1 MNRPADKRNRK
12 GIRSPERRVASLLKK
27 GERALLQK
35 RVEVALSAFNEGIG
49 IIEDAHPVEE
59 RMPGAM
65 RAFYAHALVQRA
77 RALAVSRDA
86 EAISAYLHARL
97 HTELKPADIAFVG
110 ARLLRTLPRS
120 MFAFPLY
127 LEWYENADDKP
138 RAEGRIRDAVSID
151 WTTDP
156 SDSAFATKRQLN
168 EYLGAQKP
176 NWLWTL
182 AHLAVAHELMG
193 DLDAAHACLLEWSAR
208 APEAEDV
215 RCRERM
221 IAGRRHQRAGQH
233 IEAADAYKTA
243 MLAGSDLSEEAAER
257 VLDIADLVELTDEQ
271 TAGVQAAFHEYL
283 HDATSVAMLLRYA
296 EWTARHDTDAE
307 TSTLY
312 RVLELEP
319 DHADAL
325 RRLSTKSRA
334 AGDIDETSRLLE
346 RYLEVR
352 PLDRR
357 ARLMASEI
365 ADGAGDS
372 TRVVALLQ
380 DLDER
385 TPTHDLI
392 YAKALTSL
400 GRLRQA
406 EVALTS
412 LAPGDLSDEERQVLL
427 SLKVDCALANR
438 AFDAAL
444 ALCADLVRY
453 DKDDPHTQTRLGK
466 AHLGVEEWADA
477 DEAFSKAVDTD
488 PSVYDARC
496 GRAEAR
502 YRRGSLSKAAEDL
515 AAVLVVRPNQPQL
528 HYALALCL
536 VDSDP
541 EAALGHLNES
551 LAQDAAFDGAWLA
564 LARLQE
570 RNEDW
575 AAASEAYAR
584 ALALRDGQDGVIEA
598 RQTHAAL
605 RAGEYATAQR
615 RLEDRRE
622 RVGLDPTHLYYL
634 GYCCYRVGQVRDSA
648 QHWRTSLRQREDA
661 ALRNDLAWLHLRLA
675 DEASDDENRVTM
687 TQHWNIARE
696 YGANYEVQD
705 AVVARWAREAMQR
718 LSTSD
723 AGAPAQRDVQ
733 IANDLMANVLRANP
747 RKDVYIVLAGLCAAR
762 MGDWQLVA
770 DIVAPIVEDG
780 DWMNVAGYLLGICR
794 WEQNFP
800 DRASE
805 ALNVGREWG
814 EWETAVQSLRVQ
826 MHLDSQDVAGT
837 ARELA
842 MLRVMSPQAC
852 SAEDAITILLNMR
865 CWRQVHDLVHETSEA
880 DRTDLMYYCLGI
892 ATLMSNKE
900 AEGLDYLEQVA
911 PDSRWRPAAQELL
924 RVGYKRQAL
933 RAFQSLGWEEV
944 TDLLEQV
951 AAMDESDEAVRSWLE
966 RARDFALL
974 SRWEAMDRNTLVD
987 RWQSRLFA
995 DAGEILPLHQWAT
1008 FAFWDAQA
1016 LPTKE
1021 RWRDA
1026 ASLWGTLVSLR
1037 DYWEEWVLSRLQQHY
1052 PEDWDARRP
1061 ISAHETRLQP
1071 IVGTFLAR
1079 LNRYLMTE
1087 MIDSLSQSDTSAD
1100 EANDLKYHFERE
1112 RQTAELWREWLIDH
1126 PHLSDSV
1133 VPYGDDLLHVLRRSG
1148 EMRDILTTS
1157 TSLHA
1162 TQTDERLLIYLS
1174 PVGHVL
1180 AALEAGADSY
1190 ARDRARD
1197 LFDDDDLT
1205 VQRYARIVFVL
1216 ASQNAT
1222 AFEHAPHEGLETILQ
1237 GRVFAEEVKDSR
1249 LIEAVAWDP
1258 LFATMVDAAVAE
1270 LDSTR
1275 STPPD
1280 QQAEQAAVVRELLK
1294 RAYDITRIASIAPA
1308 IVRTAMFQARALV
1321 AFGGGARRSVFENEF
1336 NQYDAQALDLLHET
1350 LALAPDNVVLQ
1361 QETAQLR
1368 LRRGLVAADAARTN
1382 DALIDFARAHELD
1395 PVSHIITTTY
1405 ANFMMEQAG
1414 QMWMDPQGESQREA
1428 LSLAHR
1434 VLAANPAD
1442 TQLLARCSRFLD
1454 LPQTHELRQTPEYR
1468 RLATLFMNMT
1478 QSERH
1483 AEG

>member
-1 MNRPADKRNRK
+1 MRA
-12 GIRSPERRVASLLKK
+12 PERRVAALLKK

-35 RVEVALSAFNEGIG
+35 RIEAALSAFNEGIG
-49 IIEDAHPVEE
+49 IIEGAHPVEE
-59 RMPGAM
+59 RMPGTM

-110 ARLLRTLPRS
+110 GRLLRTLPRS

-127 LEWYENADDKP
+127 LEWYENSADKA
-138 RAEGRIRDAVSID
+138 RAEERIREAVVID
-151 WTTDP
+151 WQTDATE
-156 SDSAFATKRQLN
+156 SAFATKRQLN

-182 AHLAVAHELMG
+182 AHLAAAHELLG

-208 APEAEDV
+208 APGAQDV

-221 IAGRRHQRAGQH
+221 IAGRRHQRADQH
-233 IEAADAYKTA
+233 VEAVSAYKTA
-243 MLAGSDLSEEAAER
+243 MLSGSDQSQEAAER
-257 VLDIADLVELTDEQ
+257 ILDIAGLAEFTDEQ
-271 TAGVQAAFHEYL
+271 TADVQAAFHEYL

-296 EWTARHDTDAE
+296 GWAGLHDADAE

-319 DHADAL
+319 SHADAL
-325 RRLSTKSRA
+325 RRLSTRGYES
-334 AGDIDETSRLLE
+334 GDTDEASRLLS
-346 RYLEVR
+346 RYLDVR

-365 ADGAGDS
+365 ADGSGDS
-372 TRVVALLQ
+372 NRVIELLQ
-380 DLDER
+380 DVDER

-392 YAKALTSL
+392 YAKALTSV

-406 EVALTS
+406 EVVLTG
-412 LAPGDLSDEERQVLL
+412 LAHGDLSDEEGYVLS
-427 SLKVDCALANR
+427 SLKVDCALANG

-444 ALCADLVRY
+444 ALCAELVRR
-453 DKDDPHTQTRLGK
+453 DESDPHTQTRLGQ
-466 AHLGVEEWADA
+466 AHLGVEEWVEAA
-477 DEAFSKAVDTD
+477 QAFSRALDTD
-488 PSVYDARC
+488 PSIYAARS
-496 GRAEAR
+496 GRAQAR
-502 YRRGSLSKAAEDL
+502 YRRGRRAEAAEDL
-515 AAVLVVRPNQPQL
+515 AVVLAERPNQPQM

-536 VDSDP
+536 MDSDP
-541 EAALGHLNES
+541 ETARAHLNES
-551 LAQDAAFDGAWLA
+551 LSRDGAFDGAWLA
-564 LARLQE
+564 MARLHE
-570 RNEDW
+570 RSGDW

-584 ALALRDGQDGVIEA
+584 ALALRDNQDGVIEQ

-622 RVGLDPTHLYYL
+622 RIGLDPTHLYYL
-634 GYCCYRVGQVRDSA
+634 GYCCYRMGQARDAA
-648 QHWRTSLRQREDA
+648 QHWRTALRQREDE

-675 DEASDDENRVTM
+675 DEASEDDNRVTM
-687 TQHWNIARE
+687 TQHWNIAQE

-705 AVVARWAREAMQR
+705 AIVARWAREAMQR
-718 LSTSD
+718 LSASD
-723 AGAPAQRDVQ
+723 AAAPAQRDIQ

-747 RKDVYIVLAGLCAAR
+747 RKDVYVVLAGLCAAR

-770 DIVAPIVEDG
+770 DIVSPIVEDG

-794 WEQNFP
+794 WEQNYP
-800 DRASE
+800 DRAAE
-805 ALNVGREWG
+805 ALSVSREWG

-826 MHLDSQDVAGT
+826 MHLESQDVAGT

-842 MLRVMSPQAC
+842 MLRVMSPKAC
-852 SAEDAITILLNMR
+852 SAEDAIAILLNMR
-865 CWRQVHDLVHETSEA
+865 CWRQVHDLVHETAEA

-900 AEGLDYLEQVA
+900 AEGLDYLEQVSA
-911 PDSRWRPAAQELL
+911 DSTWHPAGQELL
-924 RVGYKRQAL
+924 RIGYKRQAL

-944 TDLLEQV
+944 TELLEQV
-951 AAMDESDEAVRSWLE
+951 AAMDETDEAVKSWLE
-966 RARDFALL
+966 RSRDFALL

-995 DAGEILPLHQWAT
+995 DAREALPLHQWAT

-1016 LPTKE
+1016 LPTKK

-1026 ASLWGTLVSLR
+1026 VSLWGTLASLR
-1037 DYWEEWVLSRLQQHY
+1037 EYWEEWALSRLQQHY
-1052 PEDWDARRP
+1052 PKEWDAARP

-1071 IVGTFLAR
+1071 ILSTFLAR
-1079 LNRYLMTE
+1079 LNRDLMAE
-1087 MIDSLSQSDTSAD
+1087 MVDSLSQSDTSEG
-1100 EANDLKYHFERE
+1100 EANDLKHHFERE
-1112 RQTAELWREWLIDH
+1112 RQTAELWRDWLNDH

-1180 AALEAGADSY
+1180 AALESGADGY

-1197 LFDDDDLT
+1197 MFDDDDPT

-1216 ASQNAT
+1216 ASQNAK
-1222 AFEHAPHEGLETILQ
+1222 ALAHSPHEGLETILQ
-1237 GRVFAEEVKDSR
+1237 GRVFAEEVRDSR
-1249 LIEAVAWDP
+1249 LIESLAWDP

-1275 STPPD
+1275 GAPPD
-1280 QQAEQAAVVRELLK
+1280 QQAERAGSVRELLK
-1294 RAYDITRIASIAPA
+1294 RAYDITRIESIAPA
-1308 IVRTAMFQARALV
+1308 IVRTAMVQARALV

-1361 QETAQLR
+1361 QEAAQLR
-1368 LRRGLVAADAARTN
+1368 LRRGLVAADAGRTN

-1414 QMWMDPQGESQREA
+1414 QMWMNPQGESQREA

-1468 RLATLFMNMT
+1468 RLATLFMNLT
-1478 QSERH
+1478 QGERH